1 MSAQHLDSS
10 VKFNGAASY
19 GRRFQMLFLRKA
31 LTKRSGGKR
40 KRMNPL
46 SLLPFLTILTACHS
60 PLEPI
65 EPRSEPDIWVTAYY
79 ASWMQNHL
87 APHEIDYTAVTHI
100 VHFSIRPNADGTLNT
115 GSFIEQAQIPATV
128 QAVHRAGKKILIAVG
143 GWWCRD
149 VFEGAMSSG
158 NRSRFV
164 NNLVDFMSNY
174 GYDGIDIDMEDMQ
187 PHNAADYIGFIREL
201 RFRLDKLNPRPLL
214 TAAVGWEYSIFAQ
227 LTNEFDQIN
236 LMTYDMSG
244 PWGGWVVWH
253 NAPIFNGNH
262 TFPNGNPL
270 PSADTYIKRMLALGV
285 PANKLGIGIDFYG
298 YVWSGGLGTPTGG
311 VTQPR
316 QRWAVAPSV
325 QSNVPYY
332 TIMDTFYQ
340 RDYERWDSDAEAA
353 YLSIDRA
360 GASEDKFISYDNEE
374 TCKKKIEYTRGKGL
388 GGVIIWELG
397 GGWRP
402 TAKTPDTL
410 LQAVKA
416 AITASR

>member
-1 MSAQHLDSS
+1 MSAIIS
-10 VKFNGAASY
+10 
-19 GRRFQMLFLRKA
+19 
-31 LTKRSGGKR
+31 
-40 KRMNPL
+40 
-46 SLLPFLTILTACHS
+46 LPFLMYLMSCDSATNPPET
-60 PLEPI
+60 PPNQN
-65 EPRSEPDIWVTAYY
+65 IWVTAYY

-87 APHEIDYTAVTHI
+87 PPDKIDYTAVTHI

-128 QAVHRAGKKILIAVG
+128 QAVHNAGKKILIAVG

-149 VFEGAMSSG
+149 VYEGAMSLS
-158 NRSRFV
+158 NRARFV
-164 NNLVDFMSNY
+164 SNLVDFMTKND
-174 GYDGIDIDMEDMQ
+174 YDGIDIDMEDMQ
-187 PHNAADYIGFIREL
+187 PHNATDYVAFIREL
-201 RFRLDKLNPRPLL
+201 RAALNKLNPQPLL
-214 TAAVGWEYSIFAQ
+214 TAAVGWEYPIFAQ
-227 LTNEFDQIN
+227 LQNEFDQIN

-253 NAPIFNGNH
+253 NAPIFNGNY

-316 QRWAVAPSV
+316 QRWAIAPSV
-325 QSNVPYY
+325 QPNVPYHA
-332 TIMDTFYQ
+332 IMDSFYQ
-340 RDYERWDSDAEAA
+340 REYERWDSDAEAA
-353 YLSIDRA
+353 YLSIDKPR
-360 GASEDKFISYDNEE
+360 ASEDKFISYDNEE
-374 TCKKKIEYTRGKGL
+374 TCKKKIKYASSKGL

-402 TAKTPDTL
+402 GVKNPDNL

-416 AITASR
+416 AIAASK